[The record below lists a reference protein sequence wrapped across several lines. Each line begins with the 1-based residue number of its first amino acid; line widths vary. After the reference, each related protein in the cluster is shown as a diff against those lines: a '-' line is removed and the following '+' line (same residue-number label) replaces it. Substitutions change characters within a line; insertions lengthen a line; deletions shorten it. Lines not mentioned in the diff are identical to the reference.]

1 MKATKTKQ
9 IKISLETAKR
19 LDSIRGQE
27 QLTYDMAI
35 KALLQTQALLRLLGK
50 PDKQE
55 E

>member
-1 MKATKTKQ
+1 MKKIKTKQ
-9 IKISLETAKR
+9 IKISLETAKK

-35 KALLQTQALLRLLGK
+35 SALFQAQALLRLLGEK
-50 PDKQE
+50 TSRE

>member
-1 MKATKTKQ
+1 MKASKTKQ

-35 KALLQTQALLRLLGK
+35 KALLQAQALLRLLGN
-50 PDKQE
+50 PNQGE
-55 E
+55 